1 MRGEEAAAALEFV
14 EGESSDEF
22 DESADELGEY
32 LDDQHFG
39 FGKKLWIMPREA
51 DTIPIREI
59 HVSLVAVQ
67 ASSVAYSKEMQSF
80 EVSSTPAC

>member
-1 MRGEEAAAALEFV
+1 MEFV

-39 FGKKLWIMPREA
+39 FGKKLCIIAREA
-51 DTIPIREI
+51 DTIPIRGNPR
-59 HVSLVAVQ
+59 L
-67 ASSVAYSKEMQSF
+67 
-80 EVSSTPAC
+80 ACGGARFFGCVLKRDAIF